1 MKLKYIGKRL
11 LIIIPT
17 FLGITILAYILTA
30 MAPGDPID
38 MIVGTAQVDQAM
50 VDKLRAQYGLDQ
62 PVIIQYFHWL
72 GRLLQGNL
80 GLSYRTN
87 EPVLSMILSRLGPT
101 LMITLT
107 SVVISVILAIPM
119 GVAAA
124 VKPYSVWD
132 YIASGISFLAA
143 AMPNFF
149 VSLILVFIFG
159 VTLQMLPTSGMYSS
173 AGEKTLSDLLVHMI
187 LPVAVLAFQQI
198 GNLIRQVRG
207 SMLEVLQEDYI
218 RTAREKGLKE
228 KRVVIRHGLRNAL
241 VPVVTTIGMN
251 LPFIVGGAI
260 VTEQIFSWPGL
271 GSLMVQSINARD
283 YPVIMGITV
292 AIAIVVLI
300 GNLITDLVY
309 GILDPRI
316 SYK

>member
-173 AGEKTLSDLLVHMI
+173 AGGKTLSDLLVHMI